1 MTNPVQQDEI
11 DITKIRIIGSRF
23 YALVML
29 YLEQPGLE
37 KRNSFEPVDIKID
50 DTNYIK
56 AFVFEDT
63 ESSRPFFG
71 IRFCDYKNED
81 VFIQW
86 GFPAKVVERDGTTFF
101 QLGRCI
107 PSELD
112 ATSKPSTV
120 YIEWLATVALTKLE
134 DNICKLIAEYEKPV
148 SPIVSS
154 PIGFD

>member
-29 YLEQPGLE
+29 YLERPGSE
-37 KRNSFEPVDIKID
+37 KRNSFEPVNIKID
-50 DTNYIK
+50 DDNYIK
-56 AFVFEDT
+56 AFVFEDP

-86 GFPAKVVERDGTTFF
+86 GFPAKVEERDGTTYF

-112 ATSKPSTV
+112 ATSKPTAT
-120 YIEWLATVALTKLE
+120 YIEWLSVVALTKLE
-134 DNICKLIAEYEKPV
+134 DNICKLYAEYENSV
-148 SPIVSS
+148 SPSVSS